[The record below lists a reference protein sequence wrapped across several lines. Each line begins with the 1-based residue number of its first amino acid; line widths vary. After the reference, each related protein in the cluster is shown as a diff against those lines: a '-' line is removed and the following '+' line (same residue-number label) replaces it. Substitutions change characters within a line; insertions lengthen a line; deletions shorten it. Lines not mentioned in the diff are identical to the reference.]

1 MEQLNNGITTSVR
14 PTSLEEVVG
23 LDHIKDPLRY
33 EIEGSLKLNQPMPS
47 FIISGPGGT
56 GKSTIADII
65 ASLSKGDVEKLLGAD
80 LKTPN
85 DLYNLAQRLKD
96 QDVVVIEEAH
106 TLSPK
111 CQAVLL
117 EWIENFKILGG
128 GEYGILL
135 APKVSFVFPTTDEG
149 QMSKPFRNRCR
160 ILNTAYYQITQ
171 IEDILIRAGVKIGID
186 LSTDTKALRLL
197 AQCSRATPR
206 IAVMHRLDVL
216 RKVMIVDNRPY
227 NLDTVIYMLKMH
239 KIHPWGL
246 EHNDIKYC
254 NILYQKL
261 QDNAGKPVAKKIL
274 AQSTGF
280 SDNVIDNVIEAYLQ
294 QIHAIRVEARGRVLT
309 SFGLEI
315 LGLEPIKPDILDL
328 RPGIDLE
335 QLSQLIEDEN
345 VRKHGIKG
353 IAPKLGLIYGRDNSI
368 IQDALRQLGFI
379 SKKNVGVVKLSDMD
393 LI

>member
-1 MEQLNNGITTSVR
+1 MDPLNNGITTSVR
-14 PTSLEEVVG
+14 PQTLEEVVG
-23 LDHIKDPLRY
+23 LDHIKEPLRY

-85 DLYNLAQRLKD
+85 DLYGLAQRLKD

-128 GEYGILL
+128 GDYGVLL
-135 APKVSFVFPTTDEG
+135 APKVCFVFPTTDEG

-171 IEDILIRAGVKIGID
+171 IEDILVKAGAKIGID
-186 LSTDTKALRLL
+186 LTSDPKALRLL

-206 IAVMHRLDVL
+206 IAVMHRLDIL

-227 NLDTVIYMLKMH
+227 KFETVIYMLKMH

-254 NILYQKL
+254 NVLYKKL
-261 QDNAGKPVAKKIL
+261 QDNLGKPVAKKIL
-274 AQSTGF
+274 SQSTGF
-280 SDNVIDNVIEAYLQ
+280 SDNVIDNVIESYLQ
-294 QIHAIRVEARGRVLT
+294 QIHAIKVEARGRTLT
-309 SFGLEI
+309 AFGFEI

-328 RPGIDLE
+328 RPGIDVEYLGN
-335 QLSQLIEDEN
+335 LIKDE
-345 VRKHGIKG
+345 KICKQGMKG
-353 IAPKLGLIYGRDNSI
+353 LAPKLGLVYGRDNSI

-379 SKKNVGVVKLSDMD
+379 SKKNIGIVPLSDMD
-393 LI
+393 MI